1 MKIKEITLKEDY
13 KITKIDPANGA
24 EITDPANPDFKIT
37 MPIAQL
43 QPDQTDPNKYTMSA
57 AGMPSQVTNQPAQA
71 PEQLAPSQTGELA
84 TGQPAP
90 TAQQPATGQQP
101 APNAQQPATGQQPAP
116 NAQQPATGQQ
126 PAPNT
131 QPPEKPKQPQ
141 VGSEVKLAEKSNAF
155 NNDDLIKSK
164 KNKPIGGDPT
174 DDFIDDV
181 VDHDFEKHAGKSSR
195 KIVKPE
201 PVRES
206 EELIAMLTIAGL
218 R

>member
-13 KITKIDPANGA
+13 KVTKIDPANGA
-24 EITDPANPDFKIT
+24 ELTDPANPDLKIT

-43 QPDQTDPNKYTMSA
+43 QPDQTDPNKYTMNA
-57 AGMPSQVTNQPAQA
+57 AGLPAQLTGQPAQA

-84 TGQPAP
+84 TGQPA
-90 TAQQPATGQQP
+90 QQPATGQQP
-101 APNAQQPATGQQPAP
+101 AQPATGQQPA
-116 NAQQPATGQQ
+116 QPATGQQ
-126 PAPNT
+126 P

-155 NNDDLIKSK
+155 DNNDLIKSG
-164 KNKPIGGDPT
+164 KNKSISGDPT
-174 DDFIDDV
+174 NDFIDDV
-181 VDHDFEKHAGKSSR
+181 VDHDFEKHAGKSIR
-195 KIVKPE
+195 KVVKPE

>member
-13 KITKIDPANGA
+13 KVTKIDPANGA
-24 EITDPANPDFKIT
+24 ELTDPANPDLKIT

-43 QPDQTDPNKYTMSA
+43 QPDQTDPNKYTMNA
-57 AGMPSQVTNQPAQA
+57 AGLPAQLTGQPAQA

-84 TGQPAP
+84 TGQPA
-90 TAQQPATGQQP
+90 QQPATGQQP
-101 APNAQQPATGQQPAP
+101 AQPATGQQPA
-116 NAQQPATGQQ
+116 QPATGQQ
-126 PAPNT
+126 P

-155 NNDDLIKSK
+155 NNNDLIKSG
-164 KNKPIGGDPT
+164 KNKSIGSDPT
-174 DDFIDDV
+174 YDFIDDV
-181 VDHDFEKHAGKSSR
+181 VDHDFEKHAGKSIR
-195 KIVKPE
+195 KVVKPE